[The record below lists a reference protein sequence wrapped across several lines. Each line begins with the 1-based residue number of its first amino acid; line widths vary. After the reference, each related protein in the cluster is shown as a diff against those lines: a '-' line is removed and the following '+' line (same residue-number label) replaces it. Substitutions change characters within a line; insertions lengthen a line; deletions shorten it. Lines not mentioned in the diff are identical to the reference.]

1 MKGLF
6 RRGSARA
13 RTPIRLSVDAP
24 QRTGVQPPLGPEDFG
39 LVLVDPHSPE
49 AGWVLKNSPRPDPC
63 GGGPDVALRPP
74 PHIVQMRAVV
84 ARPPR

>member
-1 MKGLF
+1 MKRLF

-24 QRTGVQPPLGPEDFG
+24 QRAGVRPSLGPEDFG

-49 AGWVLKNSPRPDPC
+49 AGWVLKKPATGSGSNH
-63 GGGPDVALRPP
+63 GQLV
-74 PHIVQMRAVV
+74 
-84 ARPPR
+84 